1 MRIAGIMTA
10 VLLTLVGTALLP
22 VSADAQP
29 TDATLTVI
37 VNRDVDQNGSYSGDI
52 DQPQSGI
59 EISMTDAGGNS
70 VHGVTG
76 RDGRFVLRAGPKL
89 SGGRYFVVAKVP
101 DSLAGL
107 TPVLQSGTFQ
117 PWSTTVDLTSEPQ
130 TVRMGVTV
138 GRTLAE
144 PLQPEPTSVSRGL
157 DRPQLGRFAVGDLV
171 WMDDNRSGVQDPGER
186 PAGLI
191 SVQLLNLEG
200 EVVASTVSNPSGHYF
215 FDNLVAGTYAV
226 RFAGFPKDWRLSPV
240 GRGDQRVSDSDPDF
254 SGVTPPFTLG
264 VGEPNVRP
272 TTTADQVS
280 AAYIDPTID
289 AGITP
294 LRYGVGDHVWLDLNS
309 DGIQQPDEPAGS
321 ATVSLLTDA
330 GDVVATTTT
339 DAAGR
344 YHFTDLASGSYRL
357 QFAGLPAGR
366 TFTLRTAGTDPAL
379 DSDPDPRTGRTN
391 LFILAQGAP
400 ELVPDADA
408 DSTDFENQTLNA
420 GLVSNS
426 SSDVGLTRNANDGVA
441 SDPVASGSHGAG

>member
-1 MRIAGIMTA
+1 MRIAGVVTT
-10 VLLTLVGTALLP
+10 VLLTLVGAALLP

-29 TDATLTVI
+29 IDATLTVI
-37 VNRDVDQNGSYSGDI
+37 VNRDVDQNGSYSSDI

-59 EISMTDAGGNS
+59 EISMTDASGNS
-70 VHGVTG
+70 VHAVTG
-76 RDGRFVLRAGPKL
+76 RDGRFILRASPKL

-144 PLQPEPTSVSRGL
+144 PLQPESTSVSRGL
-157 DRPQLGRFAVGDLV
+157 DRSQLGRFAVGDLV

-186 PAGLI
+186 PASLI
-191 SVQLLNLEG
+191 SVQLLNVDG
-200 EVVASTVSNPSGHYF
+200 EVVASTVSNPSGHYV
-215 FDNLVAGTYAV
+215 FDNLAAGTYAV
-226 RFAGFPKDWRLSPV
+226 RFAGVPKGWRLSPA
-240 GRGDQRVSDSDPDF
+240 GRGDQRISDSDPDF

-280 AAYIDPTID
+280 AAYIDPTMD

-357 QFAGLPAGR
+357 QFAGLQADR

-391 LFILAQGAP
+391 LFVLAQGAP
-400 ELVPDADA
+400 KLVPAVDADA
-408 DSTDFENQTLNA
+408 SSTDFENQTLNA
-420 GLVSNS
+420 GLVSI
-426 SSDVGLTRNANDGVA
+426 RVA
-441 SDPVASGSHGAG
+441 TSG